1 MIHITRKLT
10 AVLMI
15 LLPALP
21 SLAALL
27 SLLAML
33 ALLALLALPAQPA
46 AGDLFFWTDSDG
58 IRHFSNISP
67 PKDARNAEILEKE
80 IRHQTSSGRQFKV
93 VKVYDGDSILVQG
106 LGLTLTIRMVGID
119 APETGGRYKPGQPY
133 STKARQYLSRQI
145 ANRSVTLKTYGLGGY
160 NRILAEVFTGGSGTN
175 MNLKM
180 VEMGLAEVYQGS
192 LPKKFDAA
200 PYLAAQERAK
210 KNRTGMWSQGARY
223 KSPRQWR
230 KENPRN

>member
-15 LLPALP
+15 LLPSLP
-21 SLAALL
+21 ALL
-27 SLLAML
+27 S
-33 ALLALLALPAQPA
+33 LLALLALPAQPA
-46 AGDLFFWTDSDG
+46 AGDLFFWTDKDG

-67 PKDARNAEILEKE
+67 PKDAGNAQILEKE
-80 IRHQTSSGRQFKV
+80 VRQQTSSGRQFKV
-93 VKVYDGDSILVQG
+93 VNVYDGDSILVQG

-160 NRILAEVFTGGSGTN
+160 NRILAEVFAGGTN

-180 VEMGLAEVYQGS
+180 VELGLAEVYQGS

-210 KNRTGMWSQGARY
+210 KNRTGMWTQGARY